1 MKQFLNFLLIIL
13 FSLPVLNI
21 GCNSDSDNGL
31 APYEGARP
39 LTILRISRSTASD
52 IKWLGGRVA
61 AVGVNKGLKA
71 ALDSTLIWLRTAT
84 DNSIS
89 SYVSFGS
96 NTDTVNLLHFGASLK
111 GSLVDSGW
119 YTFWL
124 AKRNV
129 FDVNLDSGALNVY
142 DFVDTTMMMKLNLA
156 GKAGGHTV
164 NGVLVDSIK
173 IRIDEKFT
181 GTTFVVEWNHPT
193 SAYRRIAVTQASTAS
208 FDPSKL
214 IWHVVTP
221 DSISTD
227 NITSPVVLG
236 VSPPNTTV
244 IVPYPESGLKYGT
257 VYTVWMTKSKWNGD
271 FRPSALYM
279 AWYRINA
286 FYE

>member
-1 MKQFLNFLLIIL
+1 MKHFYNLLLIVPLSLLFLNIR
-13 FSLPVLNI
+13 
-21 GCNSDSDNGL
+21 CNSGSDNGL

-39 LTILRISRSTASD
+39 LTLLRISRSNTSD

-61 AVGVNKGLKA
+61 AIGVNKGMKA
-71 ALDSTLIWLRTAT
+71 TLDSTLLWLRTAP
-84 DNSIS
+84 DNSIG

-96 NTDTVNLLHFGASLK
+96 DTDTASLLRFGARLG

-124 AKRNV
+124 AKRAAY
-129 FDVNLDSGALNVY
+129 DANLDPGSLNVY
-142 DFVDTTMMMKLNLA
+142 DFIDTTMMMKLNLA
-156 GKAGGHTV
+156 GKPGGHAV

-181 GTTFVVEWNHPT
+181 GTTFVVEWNHHT
-193 SAYRRIAVTQASTAS
+193 SAYRRVAITQASTAS

-221 DSISTD
+221 DSIITD
-227 NITSPVVLG
+227 NIYPPVVLG
-236 VSPPNTTV
+236 VPPPNTEV
-244 IVPYPESGLKYGT
+244 VVPYPEGGLKYGT
-257 VYTVWMTKSKWNGD
+257 VYTVWMTKSRWNGD
-271 FRPSALYM
+271 FKPSATYLQ
-279 AWYRINA
+279 WYRINV